1 MGKDFIIH
9 VLNNLTEEYDVVLD
23 GLVNHSTSFGP
34 VVLTIEV
41 IYDKLTQW
49 YNEIWTKK
57 EKKAKKALAAYG
69 KQFND
74 DCQKCGKFGH
84 KLTDPKCLKNMNKK

>member
-49 YNEIWTKK
+49 YNEI
-57 EKKAKKALAAYG
+57 
-69 KQFND
+69 
-74 DCQKCGKFGH
+74 
-84 KLTDPKCLKNMNKK
+84 